1 MSTATSFQFI
11 DAFPLCV
18 ADDSSTFYYYVRN
31 LTLQQ
36 VMSFYWNTE
45 TFTITTS
52 ASASGTYPPTT
63 GTYYSGT
70 ANGTLTLSPLGVTG
84 DFTQDVF
91 SGTTG
96 TNGWLKTTSSFDYSL
111 GQNSTQPRSRV
122 CYAST
127 FTAPY
132 ALYLNGDDSTK
143 LNRTFFSFYF
153 VIAKDSVNTGKFCVG
168 YYYDIRFGFSG
179 SGLTQYNIAYRPTS
193 SGNDFNS
200 GTFQINGVTFPY
212 YCSTDL
218 NPSSSGFTTSGGTMT
233 VTSSNYTY

>member
-1 MSTATSFQFI
+1 MSTATSFKSI
-11 DAFPLCV
+11 GSFPLCP
-18 ADDSSTFYYYVRN
+18 AGDSSTFYYYVRN

-84 DFTQDVF
+84 DFTQDTF
-91 SGTTG
+91 AGATG
-96 TNGWLKTTSSFDYSL
+96 TAGWLKSTSGASYSL
-111 GQNSTQPRSRV
+111 GQNSTQPKGRV
-122 CYAST
+122 CVPHP

-132 ALYLNGDDSTK
+132 ALYLYGNDSTK
-143 LNRTFFSFYF
+143 LNRTFFTFDFS
-153 VIAKDSVNTGKFCVG
+153 IAKDSVNAGKFCIGYSYNVG
-168 YYYDIRFGFSG
+168 FGFSG
-179 SGLTQYNIAYRPTS
+179 VGLTQYNIFYQPTS
-193 SGNDFNS
+193 SGNHFNS

-218 NPSSSGFTTSGGTMT
+218 PPSSSGFTTSGGTMT